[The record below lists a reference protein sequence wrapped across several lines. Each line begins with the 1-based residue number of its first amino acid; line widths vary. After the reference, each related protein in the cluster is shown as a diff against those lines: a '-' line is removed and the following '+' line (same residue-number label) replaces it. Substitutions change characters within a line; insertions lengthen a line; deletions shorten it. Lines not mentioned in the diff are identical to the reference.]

1 LEQIITDISSIS
13 YKYL

>member
-1 LEQIITDISSIS
+1 MVMTFQKIS